1 MLQAAITEDAN
12 LSPFLDFV
20 ISGQGVQLNS
30 SLLQIG
36 VRKMRRDFLAMMM
49 ESRGFQEASPFIFA

>member
-1 MLQAAITEDAN
+1 MLQAAIAEDAI

-20 ISGQGVQLNS
+20 ISGQGIQLNS

-36 VRKMRRDFLAMMM
+36 VLKMRRDFLAMMM
-49 ESRGFQEASPFIFA
+49 ELRGFQEASPFIFA